1 MTRSSFAGSIAG
13 ALSRAVPILFTAR
26 IVGLAVLPLLVAA
39 IVWTGIA
46 IAGWHP
52 LTDALAHWFGA
63 TTDTSLWQRIAA
75 DVIAA
80 LIFAALAAATALTA
94 IAVLAMPVIVRTV
107 AARHFPALAAKRG
120 GTVAGSVSNAA
131 IALLVFVPLWLASL
145 VLLFVPPIYA
155 VASLV
160 LNAWLAQ
167 RMFRYDALAEHAASA
182 EMDVVIE
189 RSRTR
194 LMGLGLAL
202 SPLSLI
208 PLVNIFVL
216 PLYGGIAFTELCLA
230 ELEALR
236 AATPQQVVVR

>member
-1 MTRSSFAGSIAG
+1 MTRTGFAASIVG

-46 IAGWHP
+46 IAGWYP
-52 LTDALAHWFGA
+52 LTDALAHFFGA
-63 TTDTSLWQRIAA
+63 SDGAATWQRFAA
-75 DVIAA
+75 DVIAV

-107 AARHFPALAAKRG
+107 AARHFPGLAAKRG
-120 GTVAGSVSNAA
+120 GTFAGGLANAA
-131 IALLVFVPLWLASL
+131 LALAIFVPLWLASL

-155 VASLV
+155 LASLA
-160 LNAWLAQ
+160 LNAWLTQ
-167 RMFRYDALAEHAASA
+167 RMFRYDALAEHAARSEIA
-182 EMDVVIE
+182 TVIE

-236 AATPQQVVVR
+236 AATPRTTA